1 MIETGYEK
9 ILGIPSIQSILEFL
23 SVYNALSVKDLK
35 FFTRYSSRTI
45 YDNLKVLKDHNMIG
59 QDKRGIYHLSNSRA
73 IQLLAKF
80 YEQIVV
86 EQIGEQLQN
95 ITEKIDKG
103 EKNQELEED
112 LNLLQRLY
120 EHWKPIFAKYFPS
133 AIQTILLSIQK

>member
-1 MIETGYEK
+1 
-9 ILGIPSIQSILEFL
+9 
-23 SVYNALSVKDLK
+23 VYNALSVKDLK
-35 FFTRYSSRTI
+35 LFTRYSSRTI
-45 YDNLKVLKDHNMIG
+45 YDNLKVLKDHHIIG

-86 EQIGEQLQN
+86 EQIGEQLQI
-95 ITEKIDKG
+95 ITEKIDNG

>member
-23 SVYNALSVKDLK
+23 SVYNALSVKELII
-35 FFTRYSSRTI
+35 FTSYSARTI
-45 YDNLKVLKDHNMIG
+45 YDNLKILKDQYIIK
-59 QDKRGIYHLSNSRA
+59 QTKRGIYQLSNSRA

-103 EKNQELEED
+103 EKKQELEAD
-112 LNLLQRLY
+112 LNILQRLY
-120 EHWKPIFAKYFPS
+120 EHWKPIFTKYFPS
-133 AIQTILLSIQK
+133 AIQTIFLSIQE